1 MPDAFHLLE
10 ETVTRDVTRAL
21 AEDVGTGDLTAR
33 LIPEAERG
41 RARLMTRQSGI
52 LCGAEW
58 LRRTFEELDP
68 DVEIFWHHRDGEE
81 IVANSSLCE
90 IEGNARA
97 LLTGERTA
105 INFVQ
110 LLSGVATRTR
120 QFVRAV
126 QGTRA
131 KIVDT
136 RKTIPGLRI
145 AQKYA
150 VHVGG
155 GTNHRIGLYDGI
167 LVKENHIA
175 ACGGIREAVR
185 RAMHEASADVMVQVE
200 VEDLA
205 GLAEAIDAGARLVL
219 LDNFDLPAMREAV
232 KIAADRAEL
241 EASGGVQLA
250 NVRATAETG
259 VHRISIGSLTKD
271 VDALDLSMRF
281 VNP

>member
-1 MPDAFHLLE
+1 
-10 ETVTRDVTRAL
+10 
-21 AEDVGTGDLTAR
+21 
-33 LIPEAERG
+33 
-41 RARLMTRQSGI
+41 
-52 LCGAEW
+52 
-58 LRRTFEELDP
+58 
-68 DVEIFWHHRDGEE
+68 
-81 IVANSSLCE
+81 
-90 IEGNARA
+90 
-97 LLTGERTA
+97 
-105 INFVQ
+105 
-110 LLSGVATRTR
+110 
-120 QFVRAV
+120 
-126 QGTRA
+126 
-131 KIVDT
+131 
-136 RKTIPGLRI
+136 
-145 AQKYA
+145 
-150 VHVGG
+150 VGG